1 VRVTHLLTRRYLIGL
16 GIGAIVT
23 VVDLLTKRYAAV
35 NFAGSPVEVIPGFL
49 GFTFVENPGGAFGM
63 FQSGGVVIGVAAII
77 VTVVVLYALAT
88 PRPTMETVS
97 LGFVVGGALGNLIDR
112 FARGPGIIDGPVIDW
127 IELWFIPTFNV
138 ADASVTVA
146 VALLLIHAW
155 WSR

>member
-1 VRVTHLLTRRYLIGL
+1 MRVTHLLTRRYLIGL

-23 VVDLLTKRYAAV
+23 VIDLLTKRYAAL
-35 NFAGSPVEVIPGFL
+35 NFAGSPVEVIPGFF

-63 FQSGGVVIGVAAII
+63 FQNGGVVIGVAAII

-88 PRPTMETVS
+88 ARPTMETVS
-97 LGFVVGGALGNLIDR
+97 LGFVVGGAFGNLIDR

-127 IELWFIPTFNV
+127 IELWFIPTFNI

-146 VALLLIHAW
+146 VAMLLIHAW

>member
-1 VRVTHLLTRRYLIGL
+1 MRVTHLLTRRYLIGL

-23 VVDLLTKRYAAV
+23 VIDLLTKRYAAL
-35 NFAGSPVEVIPGFL
+35 NFAGSPVEVIPGFF

-63 FQSGGVVIGVAAII
+63 FQNGGVVIGVAAII

-88 PRPTMETVS
+88 ARPTLETVS
-97 LGFVVGGALGNLIDR
+97 LGFVVGGAFGNLIDR

-127 IELWFIPTFNV
+127 IELWFIPTFNI

-146 VALLLIHAW
+146 VAMLLIHAW